1 MHKNLNIQI
10 GENKKAKKEI
20 LALETKC
27 LTKVPSDQIPRKNNK
42 RKPEITR
49 ELQLKSATI
58 KSPPQKKSKQTAQ
71 KQPTAESNPKV
82 TYAVSI
88 PISEGLRSLGLSQVY
103 MYNNCKHSGFLI
115 KDDN

>member
-1 MHKNLNIQI
+1 MK
-10 GENKKAKKEI
+10 ENKE
-20 LALETKC
+20 
-27 LTKVPSDQIPRKNNK
+27 KNTG
-42 RKPEITR
+42 EF
-49 ELQLKSATI
+49 QSKSATI

-115 KDDN
+115 KEDS